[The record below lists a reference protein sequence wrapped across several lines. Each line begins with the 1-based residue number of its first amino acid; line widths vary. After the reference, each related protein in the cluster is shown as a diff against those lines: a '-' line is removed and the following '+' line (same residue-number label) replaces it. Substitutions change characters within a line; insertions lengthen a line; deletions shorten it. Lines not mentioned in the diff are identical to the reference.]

1 MSDSVRT
8 RFLSTPADDALAEL
22 ELAVDDF
29 VAIDAQ
35 RWPSYEHLHHAALSG
50 VHAICLGVLHCE
62 ESGCTRDEIVDVL
75 RPVRDIH
82 ARSPFVARL
91 QQWPRGYPGD
101 FETVEYICRGEN
113 AAPESTLE
121 RHCEAYSLNFPIA
134 QQHRNKVWHQSRQ
147 IVDAVLQNDRARIL
161 ALACGG
167 CPDVRKALPLLRRTA
182 AELHLNDADPEAL
195 AFASRQLAPI
205 VDRCTFLPGNA
216 LKIARRLRGGG
227 VPFDLVLA
235 GGLFDYLPDRHA
247 GYLLEQI
254 YALLAPGGVLFFTNI
269 AEGNPYRPL
278 IEYVGDWFL
287 IERTRDMLF
296 ELAEVAGVP
305 PGAVRV
311 ARDESGLAFLIEVR
325 RD

>member
-8 RFLSTPADDALAEL
+8 RFLPTPADDALAEL
-22 ELAVDDF
+22 EAAVADF
-29 VAIDAQ
+29 VAIDTQ
-35 RWPSYEHLHHAALSG
+35 RWPSYEHLHHAALSA

-62 ESGCTRDEIVDVL
+62 ESGCTRGEIVEVL
-75 RPVRDIH
+75 GPVRDIH
-82 ARSPFVARL
+82 SRSPFVARL

-147 IVDAVLQNDRARIL
+147 IADAVLGNDRARIL

-167 CPDVRKALPLLRRTA
+167 CPDVRNVLSLLRRSA
-182 AELHLNDADPEAL
+182 AELHLNDADPDAL
-195 AFASRQLAPI
+195 AFAATQLAPI

-216 LKIARRLRGGG
+216 LKIARRLRNS
-227 VPFDLVLA
+227 VPFDLILA

-247 GYLLEQI
+247 SYLLEQLW
-254 YALLAPGGVLFFTNI
+254 AQLAPGGVLFFTNI
-269 AEGNPYRPL
+269 AEGNPYRSL

-287 IERTRDMLF
+287 IERSRDMLL
-296 ELAEVAGVP
+296 ELAEAADIP
-305 PGAVRV
+305 LDAVTIE
-311 ARDESGLAFLIEVR
+311 RDESGLAFLVEIR
-325 RD
+325 RG